1 MVAPAK
7 MRKCSALASHP
18 PATSYIHCMRE
29 KGGNEHVTNEVFG
42 IASFRSRQQVLKFE
56 GALRRA
62 GVRVEVIT
70 TPRDVAVGCGL
81 SIRFELADQARVMET
96 YRQLHPSNLI
106 GFYRVERMEGQRT
119 LTRPLIS

>member
-1 MVAPAK
+1 
-7 MRKCSALASHP
+7 
-18 PATSYIHCMRE
+18 
-29 KGGNEHVTNEVFG
+29 VTNEVFG